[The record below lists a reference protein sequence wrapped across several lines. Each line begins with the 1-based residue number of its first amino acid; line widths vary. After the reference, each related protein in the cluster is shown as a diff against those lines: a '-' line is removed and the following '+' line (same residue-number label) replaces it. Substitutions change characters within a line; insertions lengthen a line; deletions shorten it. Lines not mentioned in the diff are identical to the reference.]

1 MTIEKQLQELA
12 QQTCPKQVDVVD
24 AVMAEVR
31 QRPYLQPA
39 SQAPYAWLR
48 RPATWALTA
57 AAAVAAIVI
66 INISSPTCDE
76 QQLSTMI
83 ARVSDYNYYSSVEA
97 AAENPIEFLYD
108 TNE

>member
-39 SQAPYAWLR
+39 SHAPYAWLR
-48 RPATWALTA
+48 SCR
-57 AAAVAAIVI
+57 
-66 INISSPTCDE
+66 SSCHSHH
-76 QQLSTMI
+76 Q
-83 ARVSDYNYYSSVEA
+83 Y
-97 AAENPIEFLYD
+97 
-108 TNE
+108 

>member
-39 SQAPYAWLR
+39 SHAPYAWLR
-48 RPATWALTA
+48 RPATW
-57 AAAVAAIVI
+57 AAIVI

-108 TNE
+108 TDE

>member
-39 SQAPYAWLR
+39 SHAPYAC

-108 TNE
+108 TDE

>member
-39 SQAPYAWLR
+39 SHALYAWLR

-66 INISSPTCDE
+66 ININSPTCDE

-108 TNE
+108 TDE